1 MCSAFLHTEVS
12 QVWRRRHMS
21 LIGEFKTTI
30 PFRTA
35 RLSKAIGEVGSS
47 IGWIR
52 VLPKAWGI
60 IDDMST
66 RPRRA
71 AAPPKFL
78 SCTSSQADRFQP
90 GTSISGINLPG
101 AGGPT
106 VRQSSFLGGART
118 RVFGLSVPFVGGWF
132 DLQLDTSG
140 NLWSDPPTPSTRCVC
155 RWRNSPTPEH
165 ATAAHAHAHVPHARS
180 VQPVRECPRFRA
192 VKCDSVFIGRA
203 AWHTPTLSMWHPGKS
218 PLSRLPAF
226 RVSGDSTTITS
237 EGWQKTH
244 ARRMYPPRAQAF
256 VSHSPRY
263 IGKLFECPCVM
274 R

>member
-1 MCSAFLHTEVS
+1 
-12 QVWRRRHMS
+12 MS

-30 PFRTA
+30 HFRTA

-52 VLPKAWGI
+52 VLTKAWGI

-66 RPRRA
+66 KPRRA

-78 SCTSSQADRFQP
+78 SCSSSQADRFQP
-90 GTSISGINLPG
+90 GASISGINLPG

-140 NLWSDPPTPSTRCVC
+140 NLWSDPPTPSTRCVQ
-155 RWRNSPTPEH
+155 N
-165 ATAAHAHAHVPHARS
+165 TAPPPRTHTSRTTMAHADKRS
-180 VQPVRECPRFRA
+180 RA
-192 VKCDSVFIGRA
+192 VTVPGR
-203 AWHTPTLSMWHPGKS
+203 TG
-218 PLSRLPAF
+218 
-226 RVSGDSTTITS
+226 
-237 EGWQKTH
+237 
-244 ARRMYPPRAQAF
+244 
-256 VSHSPRY
+256 
-263 IGKLFECPCVM
+263 
-274 R
+274 

>member
-1 MCSAFLHTEVS
+1 MLSIPAHRGFTGLATSAHVTH
-12 QVWRRRHMS
+12 WRIQNDYPISHRQAEQGHWRSWFKHRLDSSAPKGLGYHRRHVDKAS
-21 LIGEFKTTI
+21 ESGGTAKVFVVHIVSSGSI
-30 PFRTA
+30 P
-35 RLSKAIGEVGSS
+35 
-47 IGWIR
+47 
-52 VLPKAWGI
+52 AW
-60 IDDMST
+60 DLDQ
-66 RPRRA
+66 RH
-71 AAPPKFL
+71 
-78 SCTSSQADRFQP
+78 
-90 GTSISGINLPG
+90 
-101 AGGPT
+101 
-106 VRQSSFLGGART
+106 QS
-118 RVFGLSVPFVGGWF
+118 FVGGWF